1 MKKILLLVTSLVVSA
16 SMFTGCSTSKASAAG
31 GNNSTST
38 GTSSSTVKDYKNIT
52 VVWYP
57 NESADAFK
65 DTRDEICSVIS
76 KATGKEVVQKTTTD
90 YSIAIEAIASGNGQ
104 IAFMGGQGYVEAHQ
118 KNSKILPLVV
128 NTGAS
133 GTLDDAIYYS
143 WLAVKKG
150 NESQYQ
156 KDGKYTIDN
165 IQGKKMSYVSN
176 SSTSGFKVPT
186 SNIVS
191 YFSKQDKWKNIT
203 ADDLAEGGSN
213 KLFKEVL
220 FGQSHQGS
228 AVNLLT
234 DKAEVAAFCDTSLA
248 PYLELETGKPSSL
261 GAVYKVKDGAAEPF
275 NNLIGKECVLISVTP
290 VLNGPFT
297 VNTAA
302 MNQTDIDK
310 IQAALTSDATTNDE
324 KIFYTKGKS
333 NGLIEK
339 TKSEHF
345 VKVEDS
351 WYNPIRELSK

>member
-1 MKKILLLVTSLVVSA
+1 MKKVLLLVTSLIVTVSIFA
-16 SMFTGCSTSKASAAG
+16 GCSTSK
-31 GNNSTST
+31 STATDAQST
-38 GTSSSTVKDYKNIT
+38 IKDYKKIT

-65 DTRDEICSVIS
+65 DTRDEICNIIA
-76 KATGKEVVQKTTTD
+76 KATGKEVEQKTTTD

-143 WLAVKKG
+143 WLSVNKG
-150 NESQYQ
+150 TESQYQ
-156 KDGKYTIDN
+156 TNGKYALDN
-165 IQGKKMSYVSN
+165 IQGKTMSYVSN

-186 SNIVS
+186 TNIVK
-191 YFSKQDKWKNIT
+191 YFSKQDKWKSIT
-203 ADDLAEGGSN
+203 ADDLTEGGAN
-213 KLFKEVL
+213 KFFKQVL

-234 DKAEVAAFCDTSLA
+234 GKADVAAFCDTSLA
-248 PYLELETGKPSSL
+248 PYVEVESGKASTV
-261 GAVYKVKDGAAEPF
+261 GAVYRVKAGASDPF
-275 NNLIGKECVLISVTP
+275 NTLVGKEFVLVSVTP
-290 VLNGPFT
+290 VLNGPFA
-297 VNTAA
+297 VNTGSLK
-302 MNQTDIDK
+302 QDDITK
-310 IQAALTSDATTNDE
+310 IQKAFTSDDTTNDP

-333 NGLIEK
+333 TGLIEK
-339 TKSEHF
+339 TKDEHF
-345 VKVEDS
+345 VKVSDS